1 MATNTN
7 IYLGRP
13 GALEIIYAP
22 KGNIERTRVRLVD
35 VFGLG
40 GGGYRV
46 SKQLGGARRYQIDY
60 TRLTYETFKTLEAY
74 DQGHNGVGP
83 FVFLDPSQRNILTPN
98 QSSATSERNDTNNFT
113 VSGSGATIASSSTV
127 YRRGPRSLAMT
138 FQFAGTTGGVAC
150 DTPALDWIGF
160 PLVTGRNMCFSAWV
174 LGGGTDGVMTVRATI
189 RVYDITGTL
198 LTTYVDL
205 TTVVTNTSTWQQVS
219 VQAYSPTAGQVW
231 AIPRLEVISGV
242 NAGDIIYMDQLNF
255 HEGTTNDTTWSPGTG
270 ILPVSVVSLADA
282 WPITAP
288 TYREKP
294 TLILQE
300 VGNGG

>member
-1 MATNTN
+1 MTDTNL
-7 IYLGRP
+7 YLGRP
-13 GALEIIYAP
+13 GALEVIYAP
-22 KGNIERTRVRLVD
+22 KGNVERTRVRQVN

-74 DQGHNGVGP
+74 EQGHNGVGP

-98 QSSATSERNDTNNFT
+98 QSSATSERNDTSNFT

-127 YRRGPRSLAMT
+127 YRRGPRSLALT
-138 FQFAGTTGGVAC
+138 FQYDGATGGVAC
-150 DTPALDWIGF
+150 DTPAPEWTGF
-160 PLVTGRNMCFSAWV
+160 PLTTGRRMCFSAWV
-174 LGGGTDGVMTVRATI
+174 LGGGTDGAMTVRATI
-189 RVYDITGTL
+189 RLYDITGAL
-198 LTTYVDL
+198 LTTFIDL
-205 TTVVTNTSTWQQVS
+205 TTVTTNTGAWQQVS
-219 VQAYSPTAGQVW
+219 VQNLNPSSTQVY
-231 AIPRLEVISGV
+231 AIPRLDVISGV
-242 NAGDIIYMDQLNF
+242 NAGDILYADQLNF
-255 HEGTTNDTTWSPGTG
+255 HEGTVNDTTWSPGTG